1 MAGRIKVG
9 QFGID
14 VNNNEFKHF
23 STGTGV
29 RTYRK
34 YIKFD
39 PDLSGTV
46 DVVVAINHIDKG
58 SAATNISINT
68 LAENVDREGF
78 ELVMTV
84 WADTSISGLGCSW
97 IAAYG

>member
-1 MAGRIKVG
+1 MAGQIKVG
-9 QFGID
+9 QFSID
-14 VNNNEFKHF
+14 VNNNEFKQF
-23 STGTGV
+23 STGTGS

-46 DVVVAINHIDKG
+46 NVVVALNHIDKG
-58 SAATNISINT
+58 DATGLRINA

-78 ELVMTV
+78 DLVMTT
-84 WADTSISGLGCSW
+84 WADTNISGVGCSW

>member
-1 MAGRIKVG
+1 MAGQIKVG
-9 QFGID
+9 QFSID
-14 VNNNEFKHF
+14 INNNEFKQF

-46 DVVVAINHIDKG
+46 NVVVALNHIDKG
-58 SAATNISINT
+58 DATGLRINT
-68 LAENVDREGF
+68 EAQNVDREGF
-78 ELVMTV
+78 DLVMTT
-84 WADTSISGLGCSW
+84 WADTNISGVGCSW